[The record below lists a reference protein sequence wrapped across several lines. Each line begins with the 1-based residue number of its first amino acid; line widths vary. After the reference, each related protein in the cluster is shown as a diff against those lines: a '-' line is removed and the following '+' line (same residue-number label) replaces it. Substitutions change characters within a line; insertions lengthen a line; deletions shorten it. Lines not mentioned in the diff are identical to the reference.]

1 MNIYIRIEVLGRE
14 LQGRLLLGLAAA
26 ERGHRVVLLDNA
38 AAFDLAENIRR
49 PLPPGFFHDNS
60 PGQEGGKTLLHED
73 LADRG
78 FLISGQDEEHGLA
91 SDDFLAD
98 MGGRFPRVAMANKA
112 AMFAFGHYD
121 AAGTRQDCPEYAD
134 RIVVTGSPRI
144 DFWRRDFAAYYAQLP
159 HPLGPTEPKYV
170 LCLMSSSPFF
180 QDGPLMSFSG
190 SGSSP
195 AELGRRV
202 DALAANGLGRD
213 LVESYHR
220 TVIEKLAVED
230 LARRH
235 PDIRFIYR
243 PHPHE
248 VLSAWEEVFHDAPPN
263 VSVIRD
269 NAVSPWIRRAS
280 CVVFSGS
287 TVGFEAALAD
297 VPVVSFQPDGYDITP
312 AASRMG
318 HRATSMEEVARIVG
332 SVLEGHEPPP
342 PSGAGRCDECDPGGT
357 VLRARGPTGL
367 RPHRRRVGTSRHPW
381 PSRGCSGRRA

>member
-1 MNIYIRIEVLGRE
+1 M
-14 LQGRLLLGLAAA
+14 
-26 ERGHRVVLLDNA
+26 
-38 AAFDLAENIRR
+38 
-49 PLPPGFFHDNS
+49 
-60 PGQEGGKTLLHED
+60 
-73 LADRG
+73 
-78 FLISGQDEEHGLA
+78 
-91 SDDFLAD
+91 
-98 MGGRFPRVAMANKA
+98 
-112 AMFAFGHYD
+112 
-121 AAGTRQDCPEYAD
+121 
-134 RIVVTGSPRI
+134 

-235 PDIRFIYR
+235 PSIRFIYR

-297 VPVVSFQPDGYDITP
+297 VPVVSFQPGGYDATP

-318 HRATSMEEVARIVG
+318 HRATTVEEVARIVG
-332 SVLEGHEPPP
+332 GVLEGREPALPP
-342 PSGAGRCDECDPGGT
+342 ERAAAMSATLEERFFALEGRLACDRIVDEWERLATRGLHGAAP
-357 VLRARGPTGL
+357 VVARDL
-367 RPHRRRVGTSRHPW
+367 RPEITPRRIARAIRDTSMAALRLEDETQRRRRLADRALLDLKFPRFDIDEVQRIHAGLVG
-381 PSRGCSGRRA
+381 GLGRFSSVRITQVGARILHLTP